1 MFMSLLRKILIRGLV
16 VLVLLVAAFVLM
28 IGPWPTYGDFDYTQT
43 RYFKQ
48 AMEDIA
54 LLSQENDLTENPG
67 RLEAG
72 WAVRDITPEVGTPMG
87 GYGGRPDGKRSQGV
101 RDRLYVKAL
110 AVSDGEDTA
119 VIVGAD
125 MLITPPNLAELVR
138 TEVAKHTSLTANEI
152 LFNASHT
159 HCGPGG
165 FGPGIVSR
173 ISAGKFDGRLVTF
186 LARQYTEA
194 IIEAYEK
201 RGPARVASGTV
212 DAPQYI
218 RNRARDGI
226 VDPELKYL
234 VIERDSGEKTYVMS
248 YSAHPTIFGS
258 QMMLFSA
265 EYPGELMRFVSANT
279 SAEAIFL
286 GGAVGSMAP
295 RAPEGAT
302 ADDRV
307 RLMGEALGQLILDDA
322 QDLAFHDSLDVAAIG
337 LSVDMPPL
345 QLRPSSPGWRISPLA
360 AKIATIP
367 TEGWIHAVRLGHLV
381 FVGLPCDFSGEIS
394 MDWKNWAGGRG
405 VDLWTLSFCGTY
417 LGYFSPDRYYYEDPL
432 GYEMGAM
439 NWFGPNNEAYF
450 NDLFQRLVYELVP
463 NPL

>member
-1 MFMSLLRKILIRGLV
+1 MPLLRKILVRGLITLL
-16 VLVLLVAAFVLM
+16 VLVGAFVLL
-28 IGPWPTYGDFDYTQT
+28 IGPWPTYGDFDYTET
-43 RYFKQ
+43 RYYRQ

-54 LLSQENDLTENPG
+54 ALATENDLTDNPG
-67 RLEAG
+67 RLHAG

-101 RDRLYVKAL
+101 RDNLYVKAL
-110 AVSDGEDTA
+110 ALHDGVDTA

-125 MLITPPNLAELVR
+125 MLITPPNLAEMVR
-138 TEVAKHTSLTANEI
+138 EEVGKHTSLTPNEI

-173 ISAGKFDGRLVTF
+173 VSGGKYDPGLVRF
-186 LARQYTEA
+186 LARQYSDA
-194 IIEAYEK
+194 IIRAYEDLA
-201 RGPARVASGTV
+201 PARVASGTV

-234 VIERDSGEKTYVMS
+234 VIEREDGATTYVTS
-248 YSAHPTIFGS
+248 YSAHPTVFGS

-265 EYPGELMRFVSANT
+265 EYPGELMNFIKRNT

-295 RAPEGAT
+295 RTPEGAD
-302 ADDRV
+302 ADERV
-307 RLMGEALGQLILDDA
+307 RLMGAALGQLILDDA
-322 QDLAFHDSLDVAAIG
+322 VDLDFEEALDVAAIG
-337 LSVDMPPL
+337 LPVGMPPL
-345 QLRPSSPGWRISPLA
+345 QLRPSSPRWRLSPFA

-381 FVGLPCDFSGEIS
+381 FVGLPCDFSGETS
-394 MDWKNWAGGRG
+394 MEWKGWAGQRG

-417 LGYFSPDRYYYEDPL
+417 LGYFSPDRYYNEEPL
-432 GYEMGAM
+432 GYETGAM
-439 NWFGPNNEAYF
+439 NWFGPNNQAYYG
-450 NDLFQRLVYELVP
+450 DLFQRLVTELVP
-463 NPL
+463 EPLS